1 MEGRCWEDG
10 GQRVKTEGGNGDT
23 EWVKVCEGR
32 MVEWQL
38 EKGGKGSM
46 IGEYGDERKM
56 TDWRVGDGD
65 RENDGG
71 GR

>member
-1 MEGRCWEDG
+1 ME
-10 GQRVKTEGGNGDT
+10 
-23 EWVKVCEGR
+23 
-32 MVEWQL
+32 
-38 EKGGKGSM
+38 KGSM